1 MSRLR
6 PDRLGAT
13 RTENA
18 LGRADQPVGL
28 VSHDL
33 ESLDDL
39 LDAILES
46 LSWVPVRLHPARAGW
61 TIAVSAHRPGRPRGL
76 RGPRRAAVRPLVP
89 TEMMGRVVVEV
100 AGQVLGLVG
109 RFVRL
114 VGGLFGL
121 VGLLLGSFGA
131 AASPLG
137 GGASLVG
144 APLGLG
150 DGLVVAPFVGQF
162 GRFLGQVGGFLGPV
176 GVLLGPFGPLARL
189 LGQVT
194 RVLGQFAGL
203 DGMLLGAGLGLAA
216 ACVPRLAAACVLG
229 HAVVPG
235 VVAEVFGG
243 VVLVFYRAA
252 GHAIRLTRL
261 GHALAGGDLAGLVLS
276 HDRFFPG
283 EAARVCSPW

>member
-1 MSRLR
+1 VSRLR
-6 PDRLGAT
+6 LDRPGVT

-18 LGRADQPVGL
+18 LGRADQPVGS

-33 ESLDDL
+33 ESLNGL
-39 LDAILES
+39 LDAFLEP
-46 LSWVPVRLHPARAGW
+46 LSRVPVRLHPVRSGR
-61 TIAVSAHRPGRPRGL
+61 TMVVSAHRPGRPRRP
-76 RGPRRAAVRPLVP
+76 RGAVRPLVP
-89 TEMMGRVVVEV
+89 MVMMGRVVVEV
-100 AGQVLGLVG
+100 ADKVLGLIS

-114 VGGLFGL
+114 LGGLFGL

-137 GGASLVG
+137 GGASLAG
-144 APLGLG
+144 APFGLG
-150 DGLVVAPFVGQF
+150 DSLVVAPFVGQVR
-162 GRFLGQVGGFLGPV
+162 RFLSQVGGFLGPV

-189 LGQVT
+189 LGQVA
-194 RVLGQFAGL
+194 RMLGQFAGL
-203 DGMLLGAGLGLAA
+203 DSMLLSAGLGLAA
-216 ACVPRLAAACVLG
+216 VCVPGVTTACVPVLGGACVLG
-229 HAVVPG
+229 HAVV
-235 VVAEVFGG
+235 AKVFGG

-261 GHALAGGDLAGLVLS
+261 GHTLAGGDLAGLVLS

>member
-1 MSRLR
+1 VSRLLVSRLR

-18 LGRADQPVGL
+18 LGRGDQPVGP

-76 RGPRRAAVRPLVP
+76 RGPRRAVRLLVP
-89 TEMMGRVVVEV
+89 TEMMGRV

-144 APLGLG
+144 PPFGLG
-150 DGLVVAPFVGQF
+150 DGLVVAPFVGQV
-162 GRFLGQVGGFLGPV
+162 GCFLGQVGGFLGPV

-203 DGMLLGAGLGLAA
+203 DSMLLGAGLGLAA

-252 GHAIRLTRL
+252 GHAIGLARL